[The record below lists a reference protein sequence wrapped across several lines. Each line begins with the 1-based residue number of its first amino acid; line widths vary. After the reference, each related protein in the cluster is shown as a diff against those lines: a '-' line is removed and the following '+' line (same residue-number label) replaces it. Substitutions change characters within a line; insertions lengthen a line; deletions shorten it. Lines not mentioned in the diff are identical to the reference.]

1 VEEKAVAKI
10 KPLKE
15 SELFRALEDKE
26 IALLA
31 KTVEEKNLAAGSPL
45 FYENM
50 TGEAMYLVASGA
62 IQLSK
67 MLAEGEVKT
76 LTTLGPGDYF
86 GEMALLE
93 AGPRSVT
100 AIAAVDSSVLVLRRS
115 EFQRLMAE
123 QPQVA
128 MKIILAMYR
137 ALSDRLRGAS
147 PRIQQMIL
155 ARAPAA

>member
-1 VEEKAVAKI
+1 MAKI

-15 SELFRALEDKE
+15 SELFRSLDDKE

-31 KTVEEKNLAAGSPL
+31 KAVEEKSLSAGSPL

-50 TGEAMYLVASGA
+50 TGEAMYLVAAGA

-93 AGPRSVT
+93 AGPRPVT
-100 AIAAVDSSVLVLRRS
+100 AVAAVDSNVLVLRRS
-115 EFQRLMAE
+115 EFQRLMQE
-123 QPQVA
+123 HPQVA
-128 MKIILAMYR
+128 MKVILAMYR
-137 ALSDRLRGAS
+137 ALSTRLREAS
-147 PRIQQMIL
+147 PRIQQLIL
-155 ARAPAA
+155 ARSAAS

>member
-1 VEEKAVAKI
+1 MAKI

-15 SELFRALEDKE
+15 CELFRSLEDRE

-31 KTVEEKNLAAGSPL
+31 KVVEEKTLAANTPL

-50 TGEAMYLVASGA
+50 MGEAMYIIGGGG

-76 LTTLGPGDYF
+76 LTTLGPGEYF

-93 AGPRSVT
+93 AGPRPVS
-100 AIAAVDSSVLVLRRS
+100 AIATADSTVLLLRRA
-115 EFQRLMAE
+115 EFQKLMTE
-123 QPQVA
+123 QPQIAIKV
-128 MKIILAMYR
+128 IIRMYQI
-137 ALSDRLRGAS
+137 LSSRLRQAS

-155 ARAPAA
+155 ERSVA

>member
-1 VEEKAVAKI
+1 MAKI

-15 SELFRALEDKE
+15 CELFRSLEDRE

-31 KTVEEKNLAAGSPL
+31 KVVEEKTLAANTPL

-50 TGEAMYLVASGA
+50 MGEAMYIIGGGG

-76 LTTLGPGDYF
+76 LTTLGPGEYF

-93 AGPRSVT
+93 AGPRPVS
-100 AIAAVDSSVLVLRRS
+100 AIATEDSTVLLLRRS
-115 EFQRLMAE
+115 EFQKLMTE
-123 QPQVA
+123 QPQTA
-128 MKIILAMYR
+128 MKIIIRMYQI
-137 ALSDRLRGAS
+137 LSARLRQAS
-147 PRIQQMIL
+147 PRIQQMIMERSV
-155 ARAPAA
+155 A

>member
-1 VEEKAVAKI
+1 MAKI

-15 SELFRALEDKE
+15 CELFRSLEDRE
-26 IALLA
+26 VALLA
-31 KTVEEKNLAAGSPL
+31 KAVEEKALAANTPL

-50 TGEAMYLVASGA
+50 QGEAMYIIGGGG

-93 AGPRSVT
+93 SGPRPVT
-100 AIAAVDSSVLVLRRS
+100 AIATADSTVLVLKRS
-115 EFQRLMAE
+115 EFQKLMSE
-123 QPQVA
+123 QPQIA
-128 MKIILAMYR
+128 MKIIIRMYQT
-137 ALSDRLRGAS
+137 LSTRLRQAS

-155 ARAPAA
+155 ERPAA